1 MTSEQEYRE
10 EQIKAAARSVRGE
23 EFEHAVVLTR
33 DGDVYW
39 RGTNRARTY
48 VQTPP
53 DMPGGAI
60 VVHNHP
66 NECGSPWCAG
76 RCALRD
82 DAPLSRQDVAMAL
95 HSGVSEIIAVHTN
108 WTHRPTNVAL
118 QAP

>member
-1 MTSEQEYRE
+1 MLARRDEPAGPQPQRRTEPHPMTSEQEYRE

-82 DAPLSRQDVAMAL
+82 DAPLSHASVGTR
-95 HSGVSEIIAVHTN
+95 T
-108 WTHRPTNVAL
+108 
-118 QAP
+118 